1 MRNTTKN
8 LRQRIKLQKINKR
21 LNKEA
26 RQARKAQRKA
36 SKAK

>member
-8 LRQRIKLQKINKR
+8 LRQRIKLQKINKK

-26 RQARKAQRKA
+26 KQARKQQRAA
-36 SKAK
+36 SKKA